1 MAKKVAII
9 GAGIAGLAA
18 GCYARMNGFDAEI
31 FESHTKPGGLCTAWS
46 RKGYTFDG
54 CIHWLTGSAPAD
66 SFYEI
71 WHELGALEGRTFV
84 DPDIFCR
91 FIAEDGQVFNTYT
104 DIDRLQA
111 HMLQLSPE
119 DVDVIDHFC
128 GLIRKFTRFSMRMS
142 KAPELFNALD
152 IASLLVHIAP
162 YMKDLR
168 YCDSISVGDYAARFR
183 SPLLRDSIARLL
195 SCPDMT
201 LTGVVI
207 TLALLHNRAG
217 GFPVGGSF
225 EFARGIERRFLEL
238 GGSVHYLS
246 QVLRIPTADGRAIG
260 LSLADGRE
268 VPADYVISAGDLRT
282 TLYGM
287 LEGEHIDPQHKDL
300 LENYRLFPSMVQV
313 SFGIDMKFE
322 HDVHPMSESIRLEK
336 PIRIGSGSSD
346 VLHMKDYGF
355 DQSFAP
361 PGKSVVTCGYITDDY
376 SYWDRLSE
384 DRAAY
389 NAEKKRIAAETGAI
403 IERIHP
409 GFTAAIEVV
418 DVVTP
423 FTYHRYAGTWK
434 GTFMTWL
441 STPETATRLRTIRKT
456 VPGLSNFYLAGMWVQ
471 PPGGVPSGALAARNV
486 VQMICRQEK
495 KRFSVTVPQTQR
507 AEQISA

>member
-31 FESHTKPGGLCTAWS
+31 FESHTKPGGLCTAWN

-54 CIHWLTGSAPAD
+54 CLHWLTGSAPSD
-66 SFYEI
+66 SFYGI
-71 WHELGALEGRTFV
+71 WKELGALEGRTII
-84 DPDIFCR
+84 DHDIFCR
-91 FIAEDGQVFNTYT
+91 FISNDAQVFNAYT
-104 DIDRLQA
+104 DVDRLQA
-111 HMLQLSPE
+111 HMRQLSPA
-119 DVDVIDHFC
+119 DADVIDHFC
-128 GLIRKFTRFSMRMS
+128 GLIRKFTRFSMRLG

-162 YMKDLR
+162 FMKDLR

-183 SPLLRDSIARLL
+183 NPLLRDSIAGLL

-201 LTGVVI
+201 LTGVVM

-217 GFPVGGSF
+217 GFPIGGSL
-225 EFARGIERRFLEL
+225 EFARAIEHRFLEL

-246 QVLRIPTADGRAIG
+246 QVLRILTANGTATG
-260 LSLADGRE
+260 VALADGRE
-268 VPADYVISAGDLRT
+268 VAADYVISAGDLRT
-282 TLYGM
+282 TLYGL

-300 LENYRLFPSMVQV
+300 LENYRLYPSMVQV
-313 SFGIDMKFE
+313 SFGINMKLE
-322 HDVHPMSESIRLEK
+322 HEVHSLSEAISLAT
-336 PIRIGSGSSD
+336 PIRIGSQTSD
-346 VLHMKDYGF
+346 VLLMMDYGF
-355 DQSFAP
+355 DPSFAP
-361 PGKSVVTCGYITDDY
+361 PGKSVVTCGYVSDDY
-376 SYWDRLSE
+376 AYWDRLSE
-384 DRAAY
+384 DRIAY
-389 NAEKKRIAAETGAI
+389 NEEKKRIAEQSSAI

-409 GFTAAIEVV
+409 GFSAAIEVS

-423 FTYHRYAGTWK
+423 VTYHRYTGTWK

-471 PPGGVPSGALAARNV
+471 PPGGVPSGAMAARNV
-486 VQMICRQEK
+486 VQMMCRQEK
-495 KRFSVTVPQTQR
+495 KRFTVTVPQTPGV
-507 AEQISA
+507 EQISA